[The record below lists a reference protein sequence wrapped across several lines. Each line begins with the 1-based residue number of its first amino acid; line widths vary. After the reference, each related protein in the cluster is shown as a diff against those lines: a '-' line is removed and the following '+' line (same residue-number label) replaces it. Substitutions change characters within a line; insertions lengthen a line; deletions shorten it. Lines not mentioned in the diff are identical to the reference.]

1 MDAGTVTTFHCRIA
15 VHVYPLSHERIGTWL
30 GFVGKSVLL
39 PRKKHA
45 HQPYH
50 MLRSLLLTLLLGIVF
65 FLAPTLGIADWIH
78 PSAGYMI
85 LFFTGI
91 SFLIHRLM
99 EYGFSNKRD
108 KFVEFY
114 LSTVV
119 IRLILCVIF
128 VSIFLYLG
136 VENQPIF
143 IANFFALYLFYTI
156 FEIFGLYR
164 NLRRDS

>member
-1 MDAGTVTTFHCRIA
+1 
-15 VHVYPLSHERIGTWL
+15 
-30 GFVGKSVLL
+30 
-39 PRKKHA
+39 
-45 HQPYH
+45 

-65 FLAPTLGIADWIH
+65 FLAPTLGFADWIH

-85 LFFTGI
+85 LFFLGI

-128 VSIFLYLG
+128 VGVFLY
-136 VENQPIF
+136 QPVF

>member
-1 MDAGTVTTFHCRIA
+1 
-15 VHVYPLSHERIGTWL
+15 
-30 GFVGKSVLL
+30 
-39 PRKKHA
+39 
-45 HQPYH
+45 
-50 MLRSLLLTLLLGIVF
+50 MLQSLLFTILLGIVF
-65 FLAPTLGIADWIH
+65 FLASTLGLSSWIH

-85 LFFTGI
+85 LFFLGI

-119 IRLILCVIF
+119 IRLILCIVF
-128 VSIFLYLG
+128 VGVFLYRGL
-136 VENQPIF
+136 ENAPVF

-156 FEIFGLYR
+156 FEIYGLYR

>member
-1 MDAGTVTTFHCRIA
+1 
-15 VHVYPLSHERIGTWL
+15 
-30 GFVGKSVLL
+30 
-39 PRKKHA
+39 
-45 HQPYH
+45 

-65 FLAPTLGIADWIH
+65 FLAPTLGFADWIH

-85 LFFTGI
+85 LFFLGI

-119 IRLILCVIF
+119 IRLILCIVF
-128 VSIFLYLG
+128 VGVFLYRG
-136 VENQPIF
+136 MENAPVF

-156 FEIFGLYR
+156 FEIYGLYR

>member
-1 MDAGTVTTFHCRIA
+1 
-15 VHVYPLSHERIGTWL
+15 
-30 GFVGKSVLL
+30 
-39 PRKKHA
+39 
-45 HQPYH
+45 

-65 FLAPTLGIADWIH
+65 FLAPTLGITGWIH
-78 PSAGYMI
+78 PSAIYMI
-85 LFFTGI
+85 LFFMGI

-99 EYGFSNKRD
+99 EYGFRNKRD

-119 IRLILCVIF
+119 IRLLLCIVF
-128 VSIFLYLG
+128 VGIFLYRG
-136 VENQPIF
+136 VQHAPVF

-156 FEIFGLYR
+156 FEIYHLYR